1 LQLDLS
7 TFPIVPP
14 KAFSQEQLMIVQ
26 EEEELAAS
34 KATMDLAKSYLASI
48 KRESETGS
56 ATEHTYRA
64 ALKAFMEGLD
74 RDVVAINEPKREACG
89 APDFVVRKGDLSTGY
104 IEAKDIG
111 KSLDEAEDSEQ
122 LKRYRKSL
130 HNLILTDYL
139 EFRWYVYDE
148 LRKTARIGRVGKNNK
163 IIISDHESISDVLS
177 LLDNFLNQTP
187 EKITTPI
194 VLANQ
199 LARIAIIIRD
209 IVIQSF
215 EKNII
220 SAELQDLRGAIASV
234 LIPEIGQ
241 PDRIGEFA
249 DMYAQTIVYGL
260 FAARCNHHGSS
271 PFKRSGA
278 ASEIPKTNPFLRK
291 LFASITGLGMEEEP
305 HAPFIDD
312 LVQILNSTD
321 IDAVLANFGKRNK
334 QEDPVIHFYETFLKA
349 YDPGLRELRGVY
361 YTPEPVVSYI
371 VRSVDQILKKQFDLS
386 GGLLDT
392 SETEYEREKYVTDYR
407 GMPEDHQLPT
417 TVNVTCP
424 KVLILDPACGTG
436 TFLYNIVDY
445 IRRSYME
452 TMGAG
457 YWSLYV
463 RDKLLKRIFG
473 FELLMASYAVAHFK
487 LGMQLSGRDLPE
499 DQQDFWRYDF
509 ASNERLGIFL
519 TNTLQEAENIWHTLF
534 LRTITEEATEASVV
548 KKDMPIMVVL
558 GNPPY
563 SGHSANS
570 SWEIVKGKRRLN
582 FIGQLLNDYYYVDG
596 KPLGEKNPKWLQDDY
611 VKFIRWGQWRIERT
625 GAGVLAFITNNGYLD
640 NPTFRGM
647 RQQLMDTFDEIYILN
662 LHGNSKK
669 KERAPD
675 GSPDENVF
683 EIQQGVS
690 IGIFIKKPKKSR
702 PLILYY
708 ADIWG
713 IREDKYRTLFEK
725 DISTTTWQQLQ
736 PEAPFY
742 LFVPYESNLRLE
754 FDRFIS
760 ISKIFQKILLGPN
773 SHRDHFAVAFNYEDA
788 VERIADLSNP
798 SKTDEEIRQKYL
810 LKDNRDWSLTKARK
824 NALDAALLVECIYRP
839 FDYRYMLYGPF
850 AFDYHRPEIN
860 DNLLKRNFALISTK
874 QTKEPFSALV
884 TNKPA
889 GQHKL
894 ATPYDGSYL
903 SPLYIYPNGKES
915 NTRQGNLTNVH
926 SWPHGKDGR
935 IPNLNPEFVLD
946 LESSLGLKFVS
957 DGRGDLD
964 ATFGPEDIFD
974 YIYSIL
980 YSSTYRKRYSEFL
993 KMDFPRVPLISNIEL
1008 FRMLCTLGEELV
1020 SLHLLESSKLEL
1032 SRLPTR
1038 YPIKGDNIVEKGYPK
1053 YIVNEEGDSGY
1064 VYINKTQ
1071 YLEGVPKDIWEFQ
1084 VGGYQVCEKW
1094 LKDRRGRQLSYD
1106 DITHYRR
1113 IVAALM
1119 ETIRL
1124 MEEIDKTI
1132 QEWPIK

>member
-1 LQLDLS
+1 MAA
-7 TFPIVPP
+7 P
-14 KAFSQEQLMIVQ
+14 KA
-26 EEEELAAS
+26 
-34 KATMDLAKSYLASI
+34 ATDPAKSYLVNI
-48 KRESETGS
+48 RREIETGS

-64 ALKAFMEGLD
+64 ALKEFIEALGTG
-74 RDVVAINEPKREACG
+74 VAAINEPKREACG
-89 APDFVVRKGDLSTGY
+89 APDFVVRKSALSIGY

-111 KSLDEAEDSEQ
+111 KSLDEAEKSDQ

-130 HNLILTDYL
+130 NNLILTDYL

-148 LRKTARIGRVGKNNK
+148 LRDTARIGRVGKNK
-163 IIISDHESISDVLS
+163 RIISDHDGIDDVLN
-177 LLDNFLNQTP
+177 LLDKFLNVTP
-187 EKITTPI
+187 EKITTPL

-209 IVIQSF
+209 VVIKSF
-215 EKNII
+215 ENNFA
-220 SAELQDLRGAIASV
+220 SPELQDLRGAIAAV

-241 PDRIGEFA
+241 PDRISEFA

-305 HAPFIDD
+305 HAPFIDE
-312 LVQILNSTD
+312 LVQILDSTE

-371 VRSVDQILKKQFDLS
+371 VRSVDQILKKQFDLG

-392 SETEYEREKYVTDYR
+392 SETDYDREKYITDYR

-417 TVNVTCP
+417 TVNVKCP

-436 TFLYNIVDY
+436 TFLYNVIDY

-509 ASNERLGIFL
+509 ASNERLGIYL

-534 LRTITEEATEASVV
+534 LRTLTEEATEASVV

-570 SWEIVKGKRRLN
+570 SWEVIKGKRRLN

-675 GSPDENVF
+675 GSSDENVF
-683 EIQQGVS
+683 DIQQGVA
-690 IGIFIKKPKKSR
+690 IGIFIKKSKQQTSTNV
-702 PLILYY
+702 YY
-708 ADIWG
+708 ADLWG
-713 IREDKYRTLFEK
+713 LRESKYQFLIESS
-725 DISTTTWQQLQ
+725 ISNIKWTKLDPKT
-736 PEAPFY
+736 PFY
-742 LFVPYESNLRLE
+742 LFVPQDTAQLNEYEMGWKISEIIPVNNTGLISSRDKFVFGFESDELLNRINDFANSSIDHVKDFYGLRDVREKTLE
-754 FDRFIS
+754 ESQRIVRS
-760 ISKIFQKILLGPN
+760 LNNIESY
-773 SHRDHFAVAFNYEDA
+773 FNHC
-788 VERIADLSNP
+788 L
-798 SKTDEEIRQKYL
+798 
-810 LKDNRDWSLTKARK
+810 
-824 NALDAALLVECIYRP
+824 YRP
-839 FDYRYMLYGPF
+839 FDTRWLFYHNSLVRWPVKEFMNHMLTG
-850 AFDYHRPEIN
+850 RNIGICTTRSVEIGRGWEHVFCTSQIIQHHMVSIKEVN
-860 DNLLKRNFALISTK
+860 YLFPIYLYPKADNNKSRQKQLITASWLLS
-874 QTKEPFSALV
+874 KE
-884 TNKPA
+884 
-889 GQHKL
+889 
-894 ATPYDGSYL
+894 
-903 SPLYIYPNGKES
+903 
-915 NTRQGNLTNVH
+915 
-926 SWPHGKDGR
+926 GR
-935 IPNLNPEFVLD
+935 IPNLNPDFVSA
-946 LESSLGLKFVS
+946 LESGLGLKFVC
-957 DGRGDLD
+957 DGFGDLV
-964 ATFGPEDIFD
+964 ATFGPEDILD
-974 YIYSIL
+974 YIYAIFHSV
-980 YSSTYRKRYSEFL
+980 TYRKRYADSL
-993 KMDFPRVPLISNIEL
+993 KIDFPRVPIISNVEV
-1008 FRMLCTLGEELV
+1008 FRQLCTLGKELV
-1020 SLHLLESSKLEL
+1020 SLHLLESPMLNGPKPFTL
-1032 SRLPTR
+1032 SLV
-1038 YPIKGDNIVEKGYPK
+1038 KGDYIVGKGYPK
-1053 YIVNEEGDSGY
+1053 YVADEDSKVGCIKINEM
-1064 VYINKTQ
+1064 Q
-1071 YLEGVPKDIWEFQ
+1071 YLEGIPQDVWEFHI
-1084 VGGYQVCEKW
+1084 GGYKVCEKW
-1094 LKDRRGRQLSYD
+1094 LKDRRGRQLLYD
-1106 DITHYRR
+1106 DLTHYLK
-1113 IVAALM
+1113 IIAALT

-1124 MEEIDKTI
+1124 MEEIERAI
-1132 QEWPIK
+1132 PEWPIK